1 MQLCILNLF
10 YSIVQHWGCEDT
22 NLKHRTSNIS
32 QLFAKGHLTIQS
44 VLRTDSIHCYYYL
57 QALKYIGI
65 LFSASSNLL
74 SFTWFFLVFC
84 LERGNNN
91 SCKILRER
99 EASFQ
104 KLMCY
109 FTITWDFV
117 RHSHKTTQMLSRKI
131 SQQVH
136 QTFSILS
143 NLLKGIAYWYCNIPR
158 NLRSNKEVCLPTI
171 QEIKV

>member
-1 MQLCILNLF
+1 MQLCILNLLC
-10 YSIVQHWGCEDT
+10 SIVQHWGCEDT

-32 QLFAKGHLTIQS
+32 LLFAKGHLTIQS

-84 LERGNNN
+84 LEKGNNN

-99 EASFQ
+99 GKFPEINVLLHNNLGF
-104 KLMCY
+104 C
-109 FTITWDFV
+109 
-117 RHSHKTTQMLSRKI
+117 
-131 SQQVH
+131 
-136 QTFSILS
+136 QTFTQNDSNAIEKNFTASAS
-143 NLLKGIAYWYCNIPR
+143 NLFNTFQLAERRCILILQYTKK
-158 NLRSNKEVCLPTI
+158 LEK
-171 QEIKV
+171 

>member
-32 QLFAKGHLTIQS
+32 LLFAKGHLTIQS

-74 SFTWFFLVFC
+74 SFTWFFLVLFGK
-84 LERGNNN
+84 EATTIPV
-91 SCKILRER
+91 KYWVR